1 MKRDKSFGANFSR
14 RTLMTSAMA
23 GAFTVAAHPAAAQRC
38 PPIPPARV
46 KGPLVWMNMD
56 QQDVDEAYDNDV
68 YAFNS
73 KNVLERQAANN
84 EIARLVVGKPMRV
97 PYGPTEIEHVDIY
110 KTKRA
115 NAPVM
120 IFIHGG
126 SWRSG
131 RSADFAVYAEP
142 FVKAGANFVAIDFT
156 NVRETNGDIFP
167 MVDQCRRAV
176 SWTYRNAAS
185 FGGNADQ
192 IYLCSRSSGSHLA
205 GCVVTTEWNE
215 QGLPLNILKGGVFG
229 SGMYDLKPVRLSLR
243 SKFVKFTDEME
254 EQLSPQ
260 RHIDKIHT
268 PLTLAVGSLET
279 PEFQRQARDFT
290 SALSGVGKPVR
301 LIVAKGYNHYEVGE
315 TIGNPYAV
323 LGRAAMD
330 MMGLNTV

>member
-1 MKRDKSFGANFSR
+1 MR
-14 RTLMTSAMA
+14 LMIS
-23 GAFTVAAHPAAAQRC
+23 
-38 PPIPPARV
+38 I
-46 KGPLVWMNMD
+46 
-56 QQDVDEAYDNDV
+56 

-84 EIARLVVGKPMRV
+84 EIARLVVGKPMRA

-126 SWRSG
+126 SWRSR

-205 GCVVTTEWNE
+205 GCVVTTNGTSRVCLLTSSKVECLAAE
-215 QGLPLNILKGGVFG
+215 CTISSQ
-229 SGMYDLKPVRLSLR
+229 YDFRCDQS
-243 SKFVKFTDEME
+243 S
-254 EQLSPQ
+254 
-260 RHIDKIHT
+260 
-268 PLTLAVGSLET
+268 
-279 PEFQRQARDFT
+279 
-290 SALSGVGKPVR
+290 
-301 LIVAKGYNHYEVGE
+301 
-315 TIGNPYAV
+315 
-323 LGRAAMD
+323 
-330 MMGLNTV
+330 

>member
-1 MKRDKSFGANFSR
+1 MKRDTSFGANFCR

-23 GAFTVAAHPAAAQRC
+23 GAFTVAAHPAAAERC

-84 EIARLVVGKPMRV
+84 EIARGRRKANAGAV
-97 PYGPTEIEHVDIY
+97 
-110 KTKRA
+110 RA
-115 NAPVM
+115 NRDRTCRYLQDEARHCASHDLHP
-120 IFIHGG
+120 
-126 SWRSG
+126 WRQLRSG
-131 RSADFAVYAEP
+131 RSADAVYAEP

-192 IYLCSRSSGSHLA
+192 IYLCSRSSGSHLRLCSHHGMERA
-205 GCVVTTEWNE
+205 G
-215 QGLPLNILKGGVFG
+215 
-229 SGMYDLKPVRLSLR
+229 
-243 SKFVKFTDEME
+243 
-254 EQLSPQ
+254 
-260 RHIDKIHT
+260 
-268 PLTLAVGSLET
+268 
-279 PEFQRQARDFT
+279 
-290 SALSGVGKPVR
+290 SAS
-301 LIVAKGYNHYEVGE
+301 
-315 TIGNPYAV
+315 
-323 LGRAAMD
+323 
-330 MMGLNTV
+330 

>member
-142 FVKAGANFVAIDFT
+142 FVKAGVDRLPKIAQPATTAAN
-156 NVRETNGDIFP
+156 TNGRSRHDHSFTRQ
-167 MVDQCRRAV
+167 MFREWLARRTPAGE
-176 SWTYRNAAS
+176 RRHRRGLRHRLL
-185 FGGNADQ
+185 GG
-192 IYLCSRSSGSHLA
+192 
-205 GCVVTTEWNE
+205 
-215 QGLPLNILKGGVFG
+215 
-229 SGMYDLKPVRLSLR
+229 DL
-243 SKFVKFTDEME
+243 
-254 EQLSPQ
+254 
-260 RHIDKIHT
+260 
-268 PLTLAVGSLET
+268 
-279 PEFQRQARDFT
+279 
-290 SALSGVGKPVR
+290 
-301 LIVAKGYNHYEVGE
+301 
-315 TIGNPYAV
+315 V
-323 LGRAAMD
+323 LG
-330 MMGLNTV
+330 G